1 MLSRDDSE
9 ILGKKYYADDRM
21 DVMCLDDIPR
31 KLKRGVISLFLERA
45 INNIEI
51 DNEGRSHSQQLN
63 SSNMVSGSVVD
74 SVRRGAGFGQ
84 VHDSSQ
90 ITLDISENL
99 TERNETNFVGVE
111 LSYDEKYQTISIVD
125 HGLVDK
131 VLA

>member
-1 MLSRDDSE
+1 MVGPRLRAAFFFFAFKSE
-9 ILGKKYYADDRM
+9 
-21 DVMCLDDIPR
+21 
-31 KLKRGVISLFLERA
+31 E
-45 INNIEI
+45 
-51 DNEGRSHSQQLN
+51 
-63 SSNMVSGSVVD
+63 
-74 SVRRGAGFGQ
+74 